1 MSPPVSRVLWSERSG
16 MGNSLANNVAISPE
30 ALLVILVMAA
40 AAALCRLSGFWFMGL
55 IPITPRVE
63 SALGAIPLAVMVG
76 LIVPALL
83 KGSIPEWAALAAT
96 VAAVRLGANDF
107 VAIVLGIGTV
117 ALLRLAL

>member
-1 MSPPVSRVLWSERSG
+1 
-16 MGNSLANNVAISPE
+16 MGSSVPHSLAVSPE
-30 ALLVILVMAA
+30 ALLVILVMAL

-63 SALGAIPLAVMVG
+63 SALGAISLAVMVG

-83 KGSIPEWAALAAT
+83 KGSIPEWAALVAT
-96 VAAVRLGANDF
+96 IAAVRLGANDF
-107 VAIVLGIGTV
+107 VAIVLGISTV

>member
-1 MSPPVSRVLWSERSG
+1 
-16 MGNSLANNVAISPE
+16 MGSNIASSLAVGPE
-30 ALLVILVMAA
+30 ALLAILVMAL

-63 SALGAIPLAVMVG
+63 SALSAIPLAVMVG

-83 KGSIPEWAALAAT
+83 KGSVPEWAALAAT

-107 VAIVLGIGTV
+107 VAIVLGISTV